1 MSVTR
6 AQKVR
11 LGIFVVV
18 STTLL
23 IAMALVLLGGKLA
36 RKEDSYFAL
45 FDETVSGLEIG
56 APVKFHGVRIGSVTS
71 IEIDHLDVTKV
82 RVNLDLQRGT
92 PVKEDTTVVLNSMG
106 ITGLKFLELT
116 GGTNES
122 NLLEPGSEIQSD
134 ASLLDRL
141 SGRADVIA
149 EKLELLLNNALAITG
164 PEQQEQVKQILGN
177 VQELLEET
185 NDLLTRNEARIDQVM
200 DDLAVT
206 TSNLKEASVA
216 ANGVVQRADGQVVS
230 ILSDVERLVWDFE
243 QVVADQNYNLSTLI
257 NDADSAVLSV
267 NELLTSPSVRRLPR
281 QAEETVAAVLT
292 LVRNAD
298 GRVGGLLGTLQSTA
312 VRLKNLLDDERVE
325 KMFDSL
331 SRLSVK
337 LEGLVDTLDLTTRQA
352 REDIFKTLANLK
364 DVVRNLNDFT
374 QMLLENPSIL
384 LRGSQLKERKL

>member
-36 RKEDSYFAL
+36 RKEDTYFAL

-141 SGRADVIA
+141 SGRADVIV

-364 DVVRNLNDFT
+364 DVVRNINDLT

>member
-36 RKEDSYFAL
+36 RKEDTYFAL

-141 SGRADVIA
+141 SGRADVIV

>member
-56 APVKFHGVRIGSVTS
+56 APVKFHGVRIGSVTT

-141 SGRADVIA
+141 SGRADVIV

>member
-149 EKLELLLNNALAITG
+149 EKLELLINNALAITG